1 MLRRSNNNSLKGS
14 DLDLSFKFILTK
26 NRPFLSSFFVYFVLL
41 SEKWNTLCIAMIKPR
56 FMLVT
61 FYIKSIHLKSKNI
74 KMKKVINL
82 LSVFT
87 LFILLTFGTDTKA
100 QTIAYIVTED
110 IVPEMPAYKRA
121 KSEVEAYG
129 KQLQKILE
137 GKQLEAQ
144 EYYQEV
150 MKKGQNGELTPKQEQ
165 EAQAQL
171 QEMQASLQKEASE
184 ADQKLAKKEQE
195 LTQPMYEELDA
206 AIKKVAKD
214 NKYTYILDKK
224 FLLYSEGGI
233 DATSKVKT
241 ALGISW

>member
-1 MLRRSNNNSLKGS
+1 
-14 DLDLSFKFILTK
+14 
-26 NRPFLSSFFVYFVLL
+26 
-41 SEKWNTLCIAMIKPR
+41 
-56 FMLVT
+56 
-61 FYIKSIHLKSKNI
+61 
-74 KMKKVINL
+74 MKKVINL

-87 LFILLTFGTDTKA
+87 LFTLLTFGTETKA

-110 IVPEMPAYKRA
+110 IVPQMPAYKRA

-144 EYYQEV
+144 GYYQEV

-165 EAQAQL
+165 EAQAKL

-184 ADQKLAKKEQE
+184 ADQKLAQKEAE
-195 LTQPMYEELDA
+195 LTKPLYEELDA

-241 ALGISW
+241 ALGIAW

>member
-1 MLRRSNNNSLKGS
+1 
-14 DLDLSFKFILTK
+14 
-26 NRPFLSSFFVYFVLL
+26 
-41 SEKWNTLCIAMIKPR
+41 
-56 FMLVT
+56 
-61 FYIKSIHLKSKNI
+61 
-74 KMKKVINL
+74 MKKVINL

-87 LFILLTFGTDTKA
+87 LFTLLTFGTDTKA

-165 EAQAQL
+165 EAQAKL

-184 ADQKLAKKEQE
+184 ADQKLAKKEQD

>member
-1 MLRRSNNNSLKGS
+1 
-14 DLDLSFKFILTK
+14 
-26 NRPFLSSFFVYFVLL
+26 
-41 SEKWNTLCIAMIKPR
+41 
-56 FMLVT
+56 
-61 FYIKSIHLKSKNI
+61 
-74 KMKKVINL
+74 MKKVINL

-87 LFILLTFGTDTKA
+87 LFTLLTFGTDTKA

-165 EAQAQL
+165 EAQAKL

-184 ADQKLAKKEQE
+184 ADQKLAKKEQD
-195 LTQPMYEELDA
+195 LTQPMYEEFDA